1 MRAPVDRSALT
12 NGPQVPVRYSAGVG
26 DHLDPFGIVRARLAF
41 RNNDARKNPEPPL
54 RFLHRTPI
62 QKHASIGITHI
73 MVFHNIDALGADRK
87 MAYHNL
93 NERHPRPRA
102 PVRRT
107 I

>member
-1 MRAPVDRSALT
+1 
-12 NGPQVPVRYSAGVG
+12 
-26 DHLDPFGIVRARLAF
+26 
-41 RNNDARKNPEPPL
+41 
-54 RFLHRTPI
+54 
-62 QKHASIGITHI
+62 